1 MLVKKLGLA
10 YECLS
15 AIGNSL
21 ETNSMLKEMLC
32 VFSRQTGAVSAQF
45 YIHKSDTIPWII
57 TGKNI
62 SFDSDRAE
70 IKEQR
75 YVIFHSDKHDTIVI
89 PLQYGFLVL
98 FYEQTKNLETIAELL
113 SGFQKKINL
122 ALSVCT
128 DIEKLETVHVG
139 LQIPHNDLKEKIEI
153 VFEDKEQT
161 EDATK
166 QTQLGSKI
174 KSEFIA
180 NINHEVR
187 TPLNSILGF
196 IDLLKEEHLEG
207 KPLEY
212 INIIDS
218 SSQNLLYIME
228 DILEF
233 SHLEK
238 DKLYIEKRDFET
250 QKEFQIITHL
260 FKTKCSLK
268 GISLALSLSTSL
280 PKYINTDPYRIKQ
293 ILTNLISNAV
303 KYSDKG
309 KRVFVD
315 IGYKNDSLFISVRD
329 EGKGISKDRLEGI
342 FEAFSKED
350 NLVAK
355 EHEGL
360 GIGLTISSR
369 LVNLLGGELKVKSEV
384 GVGSEF
390 YFSLPA
396 PMSKNPELEN
406 SAIKDIT
413 FEGKKILLV
422 EDSKANQI
430 FMKIVLK
437 KLKIEFDIAN
447 DGLEAIEAFKHN
459 RYDLILM
466 DENMPNLNGTEA
478 TKEILKIEK
487 KEHLRHTVI
496 IALTANAHHDDRK
509 KFLDAGMDEY
519 LTKPLDRIKFN
530 KVLNSF
536 LKEKR
541 EENMPWKM

>member
-1 MLVKKLGLA
+1 MVLAKQLGLA

-21 ETNSMLKEMLC
+21 EVDRMMNEMLC
-32 VFSRQTGAVSAQF
+32 VFSKKTGAISAAF
-45 YIHKSDTIPWII
+45 YAHRDDKKPWTQI
-57 TGKNI
+57 GKDI
-62 SFDSDRAE
+62 SFEFDRSDMEDQIYMA
-70 IKEQR
+70 
-75 YVIFHSDKHDTIVI
+75 HHDNLHTII
-89 PLQYGFLVL
+89 MPLEHGFLR
-98 FYEQTKNLETIAELL
+98 FDYKSNKGLEETAKML
-113 SGFQKKINL
+113 GDFQIKINL
-122 ALSVCT
+122 ALDVCT
-128 DIEKLETVHVG
+128 DIEKLDSIHVG
-139 LQIPHNDLKEKIEI
+139 VHFNHKDSKEKVKII
-153 VFEDKEQT
+153 FEDKEQA
-161 EDATK
+161 EDMQKKA
-166 QTQLGSKI
+166 QIASKI

-196 IDLLKEEHLEG
+196 VDLLREENIKG
-207 KPLEY
+207 KSLEY
-212 INIIDS
+212 VNIIDS

-233 SHLEK
+233 SHLDK

-250 QKEFQIITHL
+250 QKEFQVITHL

-268 GISLALSLSTSL
+268 SISLTLSLSTAL

-309 KRVFVD
+309 KIIFIDVN
-315 IGYKNDSLFISVRD
+315 YKNDSLYISVRD
-329 EGKGISKDRLEGI
+329 EGVGIQEDKLKDI
-342 FEAFSKED
+342 FESFSQED
-350 NLVAK
+350 NSAAK
-355 EHEGL
+355 KHEGL
-360 GIGLTISSR
+360 GIGLAVSNKLIE
-369 LVNLLGGELKVKSEV
+369 LLGGKLEAKSKV

-396 PMSKNPELEN
+396 PMSKKPELKN
-406 SAIKDIT
+406 RTIKDIT

-422 EDSKANQI
+422 EDSKANQV

-478 TKEILKIEK
+478 TKEILKIER
-487 KEHLRHTVI
+487 KEHLKHTI
-496 IALTANAHHDDRK
+496 IVALTANAHHDDRK

-519 LTKPLDRIKFN
+519 LTKPLDRTKFN

-536 LKEKR
+536 FRHKR
-541 EENMPWKM
+541 ESSAS